1 MLNFFD
7 SDQNALATL
16 ITGHNG
22 YTGESSEKKIYMKNS
37 DSSLYYKNI
46 TVSPRIQGE
55 LDQGNIFSTTGWSI
69 KLKYG
74 SERPSEDEWSEVLV
88 NDTLSMPDIGSTNA
102 ADTATY
108 HPIWVRIYCP
118 GGTDP
123 QIKKN
128 MSLSVSYEKR
138 LVNA

>member
-7 SDQNALATL
+7 SDKNPLATL
-16 ITGHNG
+16 VTGHNG
-22 YTGESSEKKIYMKNS
+22 YTGESSEKKIYIRNT
-37 DSSLYYKNI
+37 DSSLYYQNVI
-46 TVSPRIQGE
+46 ISPRIQGE
-55 LDQGNIFSTTGWSI
+55 LNQGNIFSTTGWSI

-74 SERPSEDEWSEVLV
+74 SERPSEDEWSEILV
-88 NDTLSMPDIGSTNA
+88 NDSLSVPNIGSSA
-102 ADTATY
+102 SADTATY
-108 HPIWVRIYCP
+108 HPVWVRIYCP

-128 MSLSVSYEKR
+128 MSLSISYEKR